1 MYPVRVINAA
11 PRPETIDAE
20 SVARYLRANPSF
32 LAERPELY
40 RVLEPPA
47 RVHGETMADHMAAM
61 LRAERTH
68 ARDMQGQAF
77 SVLQAG
83 RAAAGIAERIQAAV
97 IALLAAGDLCE
108 CVADV
113 LPGVLGVDAA
123 ALCCEGFAPRW
134 RILPPGA
141 VRVLMRGRPV
151 LFRDHPSDAALL
163 HAEAALLAERD
174 VLVKLDFRRPALLAV
189 VSRDPGTLPGAQSS
203 QAFAFLGSV
212 ISALLRQ

>member
-1 MYPVRVINAA
+1 MYRVRVINAA
-11 PRPETIDAE
+11 PRPETTDAE
-20 SVARYLRANPSF
+20 SVARYLRAHPSF

-47 RVHGETMADHMAAM
+47 RVHGEVMADHMAAM

-77 SVLQAG
+77 TVLQAG
-83 RAAAGIAERIQAAV
+83 RAAAGISERIQAAV
-97 IALLAAGDLCE
+97 LALLSAGDVGE
-108 CVADV
+108 CVSDV

-141 VRVLMRGRPV
+141 VRILLRGRLV
-151 LFRDHPSDAALL
+151 VFRDHPADAALL

-174 VLVKLDFRRPALLAV
+174 VLIKLDYRRPALLAL
-189 VSRDPGTLPGAQSS
+189 VSRDPAMLPGS

-212 ISALLRQ
+212 ISALLKT

>member
-1 MYPVRVINAA
+1 MYPARVINAA
-11 PRPETIDAE
+11 PRPEATDAE
-20 SVARYLRANPSF
+20 SVARYLRAHPSF

-47 RVHGETMADHMAAM
+47 RVHGEVMADHMAAM
-61 LRAERTH
+61 LRAERSH

-83 RAAAGIAERIQAAV
+83 RAAAGISERIQAAV
-97 IALLAAGDLCE
+97 LALLAAEDVGE
-108 CVADV
+108 CVSDV

-141 VRVLMRGRPV
+141 VRILMRGRPFV
-151 LFRDHPSDAALL
+151 FRDHPADAALL

-174 VLVKLDFRRPALLAV
+174 VLIRLDYRRPALLAL
-189 VSRDPGTLPGAQSS
+189 VSRDPAMLPGS

-212 ISALLRQ
+212 VSALLP